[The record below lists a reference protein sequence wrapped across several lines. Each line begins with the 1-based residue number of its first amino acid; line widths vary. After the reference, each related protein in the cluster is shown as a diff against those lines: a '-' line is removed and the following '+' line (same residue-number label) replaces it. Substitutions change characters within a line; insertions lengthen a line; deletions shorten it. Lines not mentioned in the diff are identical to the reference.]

1 MAAAQDGDQAA
12 YQALLREC
20 IPLIRAVARGRGVS
34 PGALDDVVQ
43 DVLLTLHRVRHTY
56 DPGRPFDGWLRAI
69 AQRRAIDWLRS
80 AGRRGAREVFAPEA
94 YESFPDGSA
103 APDRG
108 LERAGQSARLGR
120 AIAGLP
126 AGQREAV
133 EHLGL
138 HERTLDEAA
147 VETGRTKGALKV
159 NLHRAIKALR
169 GRLDGRD
176 R

>member
-1 MAAAQDGDQAA
+1 MAAAQGGDHTA
-12 YQALLREC
+12 YEALLREC
-20 IPLIRAVARGRGVS
+20 IPLIRATARGRGVP

-56 DPGRPFDGWLRAI
+56 DPRRPFDAWLRAI

-80 AGRRGAREVFAPEA
+80 AGRRSAREVFAPEA
-94 YESFPDGSA
+94 YDAFPDDSA

-108 LERAGQSARLGR
+108 LQRAGQSAGLGR

-126 AGQREAV
+126 PGQREAV
-133 EHLGL
+133 EHLAL
-138 HERTLDEAA
+138 QERTLDEAA
-147 VETGRTKGALKV
+147 TATGRTKGALKV

-169 GRLDGRD
+169 GRLDGRE
-176 R
+176 